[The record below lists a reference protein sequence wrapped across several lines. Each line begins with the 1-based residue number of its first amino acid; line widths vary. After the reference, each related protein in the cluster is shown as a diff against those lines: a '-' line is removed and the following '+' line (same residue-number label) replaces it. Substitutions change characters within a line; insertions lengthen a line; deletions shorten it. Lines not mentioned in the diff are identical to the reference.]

1 MKPKYNDILSRISS
15 VPLWYDSNG
24 VPRFDPFRPDLCSNI
39 YADEIILLKI
49 QCQECH
55 ESFLV
60 EMHSSKS
67 NDLQSLEYKVIHFER
82 YIMNPIHYGDPPRHN
97 DCVGN
102 TMNAESLQIVEFW
115 KRNRFDWIRKS
126 KYEISF

>member
-1 MKPKYNDILSRISS
+1 MKPKYSDILSRISI

-24 VPRFDPFRPDLCSNI
+24 VPHFDPFRPDLCSNF

-49 QCQECH
+49 QCQECK
-55 ESFLV
+55 EPFLV

-67 NDLQSLEYKVIHFER
+67 CNSQSLEYKVVHCKE
-82 YIMNPIHYGDPPRHN
+82 YIINPIHYGDPPRHN
-97 DCVGN
+97 ECIGD

-115 KRNRFDWIRKS
+115 KRDRIDWIRKS
-126 KYEISF
+126 KFEISF